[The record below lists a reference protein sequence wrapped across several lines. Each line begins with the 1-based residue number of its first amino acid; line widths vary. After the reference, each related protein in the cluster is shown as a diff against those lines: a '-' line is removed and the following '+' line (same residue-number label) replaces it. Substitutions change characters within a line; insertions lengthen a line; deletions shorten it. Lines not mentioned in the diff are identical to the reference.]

1 MNKRRKDTLFTLC
14 LHFQINFLQEI
25 TFFAPGETFIFRDN
39 IMLSAN
45 LFSFNGKSL
54 LNLGLRLMKQVL
66 CPCDEFYEKEIQKA
80 LIFKIPRC
88 ILNSSWNSFDFSRL
102 FSRCCSHIL
111 QGCSHT
117 LLQGN
122 NICRFLLKFN
132 PVAGELELTALI
144 LHLSLKWY
152 FSCSCL
158 CDHFST
164 SLLQRIILSVL
175 NTYVQRG
182 LCIPCNIFFFVT
194 LICNFFCLYFSALK
208 YIHCFKKGKYLKLC

>member
-88 ILNSSWNSFDFSRL
+88 IL
-102 FSRCCSHIL
+102 HGIL
-111 QGCSHT
+111 LISVG
-117 LLQGN
+117 
-122 NICRFLLKFN
+122 FLADAVVIYCKA
-132 PVAGELELTALI
+132 VVIHYCKAT
-144 LHLSLKWY
+144 
-152 FSCSCL
+152 
-158 CDHFST
+158 
-164 SLLQRIILSVL
+164 
-175 NTYVQRG
+175 TYVV
-182 LCIPCNIFFFVT
+182 F
-194 LICNFFCLYFSALK
+194 Y
-208 YIHCFKKGKYLKLC
+208 